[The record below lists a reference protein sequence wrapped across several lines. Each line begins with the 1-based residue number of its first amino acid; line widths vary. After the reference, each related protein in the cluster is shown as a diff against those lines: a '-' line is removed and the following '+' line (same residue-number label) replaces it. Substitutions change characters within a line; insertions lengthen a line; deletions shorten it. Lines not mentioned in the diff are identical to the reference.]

1 MLGKFKFKLSLL
13 VWWVYMMYGIK
24 SIVKIYKN
32 KLFEDVFFKIFIM
45 YCIFIYMYVFMKCIE
60 IVFLFICIFLCLI
73 CVLYISVRLVY
84 KLLKELNR
92 CIYIKYDMYFIYGV

>member
-32 KLFEDVFFKIFIM
+32 KLFEDVCFF
-45 YCIFIYMYVFMKCIE
+45 
-60 IVFLFICIFLCLI
+60 
-73 CVLYISVRLVY
+73 
-84 KLLKELNR
+84 
-92 CIYIKYDMYFIYGV
+92 